1 MEIFVFCIGLSA
13 FSQCN
18 DFNRGQPGRVRHK
31 IRPIMR
37 YLKSDFRAWQ
47 EPVFRGVYG
56 EIFALFQAFVCNFYT
71 VLPWKVV
78 GTLNLDSSYVTFKYF
93 AFLSV

>member
-18 DFNRGQPGRVRHK
+18 DFNRGHPGGVRHK

-37 YLKSDFRAWQ
+37 YLKSDFR
-47 EPVFRGVYG
+47 VYG
-56 EIFALFQAFVCNFYT
+56 EIFTLFQACVDNIDT
-71 VLPWKVV
+71 IPPWKVV
-78 GTLNLDSSYVTFKYF
+78 GTLS
-93 AFLSV
+93 

>member
-1 MEIFVFCIGLSA
+1 MEIFVFCIVLSA

-37 YLKSDFRAWQ
+37 YSKSDFRAWQ
-47 EPVFRGVYG
+47 EPVFRGVYS
-56 EIFALFQAFVCNFYT
+56 EIFTLFQACVDNIDT
-71 VLPWKVV
+71 IPPWKVV
-78 GTLNLDSSYVTFKYF
+78 GTLS
-93 AFLSV
+93 

>member
-18 DFNRGQPGRVRHK
+18 DLNRGQPGRVRHK

-56 EIFALFQAFVCNFYT
+56 EIFTLFQACVDNIDT
-71 VLPWKVV
+71 IPPWKVV
-78 GTLNLDSSYVTFKYF
+78 GTLS
-93 AFLSV
+93 